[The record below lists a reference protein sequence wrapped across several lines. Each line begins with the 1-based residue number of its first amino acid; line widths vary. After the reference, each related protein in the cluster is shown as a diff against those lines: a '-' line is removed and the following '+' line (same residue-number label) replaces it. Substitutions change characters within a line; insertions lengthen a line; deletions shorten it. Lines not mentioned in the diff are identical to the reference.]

1 MKVQRFIA
9 VIGLVACCALAMPG
23 RAEEPK
29 SPFEILH
36 GDLKG
41 IQNNLTNVNMRMRN
55 PAAGGSIT
63 GAEGEPQTPGA
74 TCCSSNL
81 DRIEKRMRSTSQVLE
96 RLQIEYTDGK
106 NARGLQSLE
115 IVHREMSIVSRGL
128 AMFKMA
134 RTNDT
139 AKQALA
145 GLIRPFNRWRDATV
159 DLEKCCSGAEPAES
173 EDAKSAREVAVA
185 PTE

>member
-1 MKVQRFIA
+1 MKVQRFAA
-9 VIGLVACCALAMPG
+9 VMGLVACCALALPG
-23 RAEEPK
+23 MAEEPK

-41 IQNNLTNVNMRMRN
+41 IENNLTNVKMRMRH
-55 PAAGGSIT
+55 PSGAGSMT
-63 GAEGEPQTPGA
+63 GPEGEPQTPGLN
-74 TCCSSNL
+74 CCSSNL

-96 RLQIEYTDGK
+96 RLQIEYTDNK

-128 AMFKMA
+128 AIFKMA

-145 GLIRPFNRWRDATV
+145 GLIRPFNRWRQATI
-159 DLEKCCSGAEPAES
+159 DLEKCCSGAE
-173 EDAKSAREVAVA
+173 REVAAA
-185 PTE
+185 PSE